1 MSAKITQLSN
11 GVEGVFIKNNRFN
24 TTLISFN
31 FYVPLKKETVADN
44 ALLPFIMTSSSKAYP
59 DFSALNFKLAKLYG
73 ANLSA
78 SAEKVGD
85 YQLLKTSISVIDDRF
100 SLDNESLCDS
110 AVELL
115 TQLIFEPKVE
125 NGAFCEED
133 VQREKRKAIEHIRG
147 DLAQKRTYAKKRL
160 IEEMYKGEAYG
171 LPKCGN
177 EEQVNAITGESLYT
191 AWKKLLSTAFLRV
204 NVISRTIP
212 QGLFDKISQKFD
224 TIERC
229 NIPDCTKST
238 PTAAIQKPNTVVEKM
253 DIAQGKLCMGF
264 SSELYGDDQST
275 AALTVMCDI
284 FGGGPYSRLF
294 TNVRE
299 KLSLCYYCA
308 SGSVKS
314 KGLITVDSGVEKEN
328 ANKAEREIL
337 NQLDIIKQNLFTDE
351 EFESSIKSITDS
363 FKSYNDSQGLLDAW
377 YSLKIVKNRLLS
389 PEDAAELILNV
400 TRNDV
405 VYAAR
410 GVKLHTVYKLLPED
424 KEGENV

>member
-11 GVEGVFIKNNRFN
+11 GVEGVFIKNDRFN
-24 TTLISFN
+24 TTSISFN
-31 FYVPLKKETVADN
+31 FYVPLSSDTVAEY
-44 ALLPFIMTSSSKAYP
+44 ALLPFVMTTCSAGYP

-85 YQLLKTSISVIDDRF
+85 YQLLKIAISTIDDRF
-100 SLDNESLCDS
+100 ALDDESLCDS
-110 AVELL
+110 AVEML
-115 TQLIFEPKVE
+115 TQLIFEPKAE
-125 NGAFCEED
+125 NGAFCEDD

-147 DLAQKRTYAKKRL
+147 DLAQKRVYAKKRL

-171 LPKCGN
+171 LPKCGT
-177 EEQVNAITGESLYT
+177 EEQVEKITGKSLYA
-191 AWKKLLSTAFLRV
+191 AWQQLLSSAFLRI
-204 NVISRTIP
+204 NVISRSMP

-224 TIERC
+224 ALTRD
-229 NIPDCTKST
+229 NIPDCTSST
-238 PTAAIQKPNTVVEKM
+238 PTPAVKKPNTVIEKM
-253 DIAQGKLCMGF
+253 DVAQGKLCMGF
-264 SSELYGDDQST
+264 SSELYGDDSKT

-299 KLSLCYYCA
+299 KYSLCYYCA
-308 SGSVKS
+308 SSSVKA
-314 KGLITVDSGVEKEN
+314 KGLITVDSGIEKEN
-328 ANKAEREIL
+328 ATKAEKEIL
-337 NQLDIIKQNLFTDE
+337 NQLDMIKQNLFTDE

-377 YSLKIVKNRLLS
+377 YSLKIVKDRLLS
-389 PEDAAELILNV
+389 PEEAAEDILKV

-410 GVKLHTVYKLLPED
+410 GVKLHTVYKLLPND
-424 KEGENV
+424 KEGEN

>member
-11 GVEGVFIKNNRFN
+11 GVEGVFIKNDRFN
-24 TTLISFN
+24 TTSISFN
-31 FYVPLKKETVADN
+31 FYVPLSSDTVAEY
-44 ALLPFIMTSSSKAYP
+44 ALLPFVMTTCSKAYP

-85 YQLLKTSISVIDDRF
+85 YQLLKIAISTIDDRF
-100 SLDNESLCDS
+100 ALDDESLCDS

-115 TQLIFEPKVE
+115 TQLIFEPKAE
-125 NGAFCEED
+125 NGAFCEDD

-147 DLAQKRTYAKKRL
+147 DLAQKRVYAKKRL

-171 LPKCGN
+171 LPKCGT
-177 EEQVNAITGESLYT
+177 EEQVEKITGKSLYA
-191 AWKKLLSTAFLRV
+191 AWQQLLSSAFLRI
-204 NVISRTIP
+204 NVISRSMP

-224 TIERC
+224 ALTRD
-229 NIPDCTKST
+229 NIPDCTSST
-238 PTAAIQKPNTVVEKM
+238 PTPAVKTPNTVIEKM
-253 DIAQGKLCMGF
+253 DVAQGKLCMGF
-264 SSELYGDDQST
+264 SSELYGDDSKT

-299 KLSLCYYCA
+299 KYSLCYYCA
-308 SGSVKS
+308 SSSVKA
-314 KGLITVDSGVEKEN
+314 KGLITVDSGIEKEN
-328 ANKAEREIL
+328 ATKAEKEIL
-337 NQLDIIKQNLFTDE
+337 NQLDMIKQNLFTDE

-377 YSLKIVKNRLLS
+377 YSLKIVKDKLLS
-389 PEDAAELILNV
+389 PEEAAEDILKV

-410 GVKLHTVYKLLPED
+410 GVKLHTVYKLLPND
-424 KEGENV
+424 KEGEN

>member
-11 GVEGVFIKNNRFN
+11 GVEGVFIKNDRFN
-24 TTLISFN
+24 TTSISFN
-31 FYVPLKKETVADN
+31 FYVPLASETVAEY
-44 ALLPFIMTSSSKAYP
+44 ALLPFVMTTCSAAYP

-85 YQLLKTSISVIDDRF
+85 YQLLKIAISTIDDRF
-100 SLDNESLCDS
+100 ALDQESLCDS
-110 AVELL
+110 AIELL
-115 TQLIFEPKVE
+115 TQLIFEPKAE

-147 DLAQKRTYAKKRL
+147 DLAQKRVYAKKRL

-171 LPKCGN
+171 LPKCGT
-177 EEQVNAITGESLYT
+177 EEQVAAITGKSLYA
-191 AWKKLLSTAFLRV
+191 AWEKLLSTAFLRV
-204 NVISRTIP
+204 NVISRSMP
-212 QGLFDKISQKFD
+212 NGLFDKISEKFD
-224 TIERC
+224 QLTRD
-229 NIPDCTKST
+229 NIPDCTNSI
-238 PTAAIQKPNTVVEKM
+238 PTAALKTPNTVIEKM

-264 SSELYGDDQST
+264 SSELYGDDAST
-275 AALTVMCDI
+275 APLTVMCDI

-299 KLSLCYYCA
+299 KYSLCYYCA
-308 SGSVKS
+308 SSSVKA
-314 KGLITVDSGVEKEN
+314 KGLITVDSGIEKEN
-328 ANKAEREIL
+328 ATKAEKEIL
-337 NQLDIIKQNLFTDE
+337 NQLDMIKQNLFTDE
-351 EFESSIKSITDS
+351 EFQSSIKSITDS

-377 YSLKIVKNRLLS
+377 YSLKIVKDKLLS
-389 PEDAAELILNV
+389 PEEAAADILKV

-424 KEGENV
+424 KEVEQ

>member
-11 GVEGVFIKNNRFN
+11 GVEGVFIKNDRFN
-24 TTLISFN
+24 TTSISFN
-31 FYVPLKKETVADN
+31 FYVPLSNDTVAEY
-44 ALLPFIMTSSSKAYP
+44 ALLPFVMTTCSAAYP

-85 YQLLKTSISVIDDRF
+85 YQLLKIAISTIDDRF
-100 SLDNESLCDS
+100 ALDDESLCDS

-115 TQLIFEPKVE
+115 TQLIFEPKAE
-125 NGAFCEED
+125 NGAFCEDD
-133 VQREKRKAIEHIRG
+133 VAREKRKAIEHIRG

-171 LPKCGN
+171 LPKCGS
-177 EEQVNAITGESLYT
+177 EEQVEAITGESLYV
-191 AWKKLLSTAFLRV
+191 AWEKLLSTAFLRV
-204 NVISRTIP
+204 NVISRSMP
-212 QGLFDKISQKFD
+212 NGLFDKISEKFN
-224 TIERC
+224 TLTRN

-238 PTAAIQKPNTVVEKM
+238 PTAAVKTPNIVVEKM

-264 SSELYGDDQST
+264 SSELYGDDEAT

-299 KLSLCYYCA
+299 KYSLCYYCA
-308 SGSVKS
+308 SSSVKA
-314 KGLITVDSGVEKEN
+314 KGLITVDSGIEKEN
-328 ANKAEREIL
+328 ATKAEKEIL
-337 NQLDIIKQNLFTDE
+337 NQLDMIKQNLFTDE

-377 YSLKIVKNRLLS
+377 YSLKIVKDKLLS
-389 PEDAAELILNV
+389 PEEAAENIIKV

-424 KEGENV
+424 KEGE

>member
-11 GVEGVFIKNNRFN
+11 GAEGVFINNERFN
-24 TTLISFN
+24 TTLVSFN
-31 FYVPLKKETVADN
+31 FYVPLASETVAEY
-44 ALLPFIMTSSSKAYP
+44 ALLPFVMTTCSKSYP

-73 ANLSA
+73 ANLSS

-85 YQLLKTSISVIDDRF
+85 YQLLKIAISTIDDQF
-100 SLDNESLCDS
+100 ALDDESLCDS

-115 TQLIFEPKVE
+115 TELIFEPKVFD
-125 NGAFCEED
+125 GAFCADD
-133 VQREKRKAIEHIRG
+133 VEREKRKAIEHIRG
-147 DLAQKRTYAKKRL
+147 DLAQKRVYAKKRL

-171 LPKCGN
+171 LSKCGT
-177 EEQVNAITGESLYT
+177 EEQVAAITGESLYR

-204 NVISRTIP
+204 NVISRSMP
-212 QGLFDKISQKFD
+212 QGLFEKIGEKFS
-224 TIERC
+224 
-229 NIPDCTKST
+229 NITRENIADCTQST
-238 PTAAIQKPNTVVEKM
+238 PTSAIKTPNTVIEKM
-253 DIAQGKLCMGF
+253 DIAQGKLCLGF
-264 SSELYGDDQST
+264 SSELYGDDSQT

-299 KLSLCYYCA
+299 KYSLCYYCA
-308 SGSVKS
+308 SSSVKA
-314 KGLITVDSGVEKEN
+314 KGLITVDSGIEKEN
-328 ANKAEREIL
+328 ATKAEKEIL

-351 EFESSIKSITDS
+351 EFQSSIKSITDS

-377 YSLKIVKNRLLS
+377 YSLKIVKDKLLS
-389 PEDAAELILNV
+389 PEEAAADILKV

-424 KEGENV
+424 KEGK

>member
-11 GVEGVFIKNNRFN
+11 GAEGVFIKNDRFN

-31 FYVPLKKETVADN
+31 FYVPLARETVAEY
-44 ALLPFIMTSSSKAYP
+44 ALLPFVMTTCSADYP
-59 DFSALNFKLAKLYG
+59 DFSSLNFKLAKLYG

-85 YQLLKTSISVIDDRF
+85 YQLLKIAISTIDDRF
-100 SLDNESLCDS
+100 ALDDESLCDS
-110 AVELL
+110 AVQLL
-115 TQLIFEPKVE
+115 TQLIFEPKVKNE
-125 NGAFCEED
+125 AFCEED
-133 VQREKRKAIEHIRG
+133 VAREKRKAIEHIRG

-160 IEEMYKGEAYG
+160 IEEMYKGESYG
-171 LPKCGN
+171 LPKCGT
-177 EEQVNAITGESLYT
+177 EEQVEQITGESLYA

-204 NVISRTIP
+204 NVISRVMP
-212 QGLFDKISQKFD
+212 NGLFDSISEKFD
-224 TIERC
+224 SLTRN
-229 NIPDCTKST
+229 NIPDCTQSA
-238 PTAAIQKPNTVVEKM
+238 PTKAIDKPNTVVEKM

-264 SSELYGDDQST
+264 SSELYGDDSST

-299 KLSLCYYCA
+299 KYSLCYYCA
-308 SGSVKS
+308 SSSVKS
-314 KGLITVDSGVEKEN
+314 KGLITVDSGIEKEN
-328 ANKAEREIL
+328 ADKAEKEIL
-337 NQLDIIKQNLFTDE
+337 NQLSIIKQNLFTDE
-351 EFESSIKSITDS
+351 EFQSSIKSITDS

-377 YSLKIVKNRLLS
+377 YSLKIVKDKLIS
-389 PEDAAELILNV
+389 PEEAAEDILKV

-410 GVKLHTVYKLLPED
+410 GVKLHTVYKLLPDD
-424 KEGENV
+424 KDGDA

>member
-11 GVEGVFIKNNRFN
+11 GAEGVFIKNDRFN
-24 TTLISFN
+24 TTLVSFN
-31 FYVPLKKETVADN
+31 FYVPLARETVAEY
-44 ALLPFIMTSSSKAYP
+44 ALLPFVMTTCSAAYP

-85 YQLLKTSISVIDDRF
+85 YQLLKIAISTIDDRF
-100 SLDNESLCDS
+100 ALDEESLCDS
-110 AVELL
+110 AVQLL

-125 NGAFCEED
+125 NEAFCEED
-133 VQREKRKAIEHIRG
+133 VAREKRKAIEHIRG

-160 IEEMYKGEAYG
+160 IEEMYKGEPYG
-171 LPKCGN
+171 VAKCGS
-177 EEQVNAITGESLYT
+177 ETQVEKITGESLYT
-191 AWKKLLSTAFLRV
+191 AWQKLLSTAFLRV
-204 NVISRTIP
+204 NVISRSMP
-212 QGLFDKISQKFD
+212 QGLFDKISEKLSGI
-224 TIERC
+224 TRE
-229 NIPDCTKST
+229 NITNCTQST
-238 PTAAIQKPNTVVEKM
+238 PTIAVKTPNTVVEKM

-264 SSELYGDDQST
+264 SSELYGDDEAT

-299 KLSLCYYCA
+299 KYSLCYYCT
-308 SGSVKS
+308 SSSVKS

-328 ANKAEREIL
+328 ATKAEREIL
-337 NQLDIIKQNLFTDE
+337 NQLDIMKQNLFTDE
-351 EFESSIKSITDS
+351 EFQSSIKSITDS

-377 YSLKIVKNRLLS
+377 YSLKIVKDKLLS
-389 PEDAAELILNV
+389 PEEAAEDILKV

-410 GVKLHTVYKLLPED
+410 GVKLHTVYKLLPNERQGD
-424 KEGENV
+424 K

>member
-11 GVEGVFIKNNRFN
+11 GVEGVFIKNDRFN

-31 FYVPLKKETVADN
+31 FYVPMSRDTAAEY
-44 ALLPFIMTSSSKAYP
+44 ALLPFVITTCSKEYP
-59 DFSALNFKLAKLYG
+59 DFSRLNFKLAKLYG

-85 YQLLKTSISVIDDRF
+85 YQLLKIAISTIDDRF
-100 SLDNESLCDS
+100 ALDNESLCDN
-110 AVELL
+110 AIELL
-115 TQLIFEPKVE
+115 SQLIFEPKVQD
-125 NGAFCEED
+125 GAFCEED
-133 VQREKRKAIEHIRG
+133 VEREKRKAIEHIRG
-147 DLAQKRTYAKKRL
+147 DLAHKRIYAKKRL
-160 IEEMYKGEAYG
+160 IEEMYKDQPYG
-171 LPKCGN
+171 VPKCGT
-177 EEQVNAITGESLYT
+177 EEQVQKITGESLYN
-191 AWKKLLSTAFLRV
+191 AWVKLLSTAFLRV
-204 NVISRTIP
+204 NVISRSMP
-212 QGLFDKISQKFD
+212 VGLFDGISQKFSSINRYD
-224 TIERC
+224 
-229 NIPDCTKST
+229 IPDCTQSA
-238 PTAAIQKPNTVVEKM
+238 PTVAIAKPNTVIEEM
-253 DIAQGKLCMGF
+253 DISQGKLCMGF
-264 SSELYGDDQST
+264 SSELYGDDEST

-299 KLSLCYYCA
+299 KMSLCYYCA

-377 YSLKIVKNRLLS
+377 YSLKIVKDKLLS
-389 PEDAAELILNV
+389 PEEAAETILGV

-405 VYAAR
+405 VYTAR
-410 GVKLHTVYKLLPED
+410 GVKLHTVYKLLPKE
-424 KEGENV
+424 KEGK

>member
-11 GVEGVFIKNNRFN
+11 GAEGVFIKNDRFN
-24 TTLISFN
+24 TTLVSFN
-31 FYVPLKKETVADN
+31 FYVPMAKDTAAEY
-44 ALLPFIMTSSSKAYP
+44 ALLPFVMTSSSKAYP

-85 YQLLKTSISVIDDRF
+85 FQLLKIAISTIDDRF

-110 AVELL
+110 ATELL
-115 TQLIFEPKVE
+115 TQLVFEPKAE
-125 NGAFCEED
+125 NGAFCEDD

-147 DLAQKRTYAKKRL
+147 DLAQKRIYAKKRL
-160 IEEMYKGEAYG
+160 IEEMYKDEPYG
-171 LPKCGN
+171 VAKCGS
-177 EEQVNAITGESLYT
+177 EEYVEKITGESLYN

-204 NVISRTIP
+204 NVISRSMP
-212 QGLFDKISQKFD
+212 QGLFDGIAEKLGDI
-224 TIERC
+224 TRE
-229 NIPDCTKST
+229 NVTDCTASA
-238 PTAAIQKPNTVVEKM
+238 PTAAVSKPNTVVETM

-264 SSELYGDDQST
+264 SSELYGDDEST

-299 KLSLCYYCA
+299 KYSLCYYCT

-314 KGLITVDSGVEKEN
+314 KGLITVESGIEKEN
-328 ANKAEREIL
+328 ATKAEREIL
-337 NQLDIIKQNLFTDE
+337 NQLDIMKQNLFTDE
-351 EFESSIKSITDS
+351 EFQSSIKSITDS

-377 YSLKIVKNRLLS
+377 YSLKIVKDKLVS
-389 PEDAAELILNV
+389 PEEAAEDILKV

-410 GVKLHTVYKLLPED
+410 GVKLHTVYKLLPND
-424 KEGENV
+424 KDGDK